1 MKRLGNVFKE
11 ICSYENIERAHEKA
25 KKGKSYYSEVV
36 MVDGNRE
43 KYFNAISRLL
53 KEKRYKNSSYKVMMK
68 SDGNKM
74 REIWKLPYFPDRI
87 IHHCIVNVLEDMWI
101 KGFVRDTYSSIP
113 KRGIHDGVKRVRK
126 SLLEV
131 AGTKYCLKLD
141 VRKFYQSI
149 DHEILKTLLRK
160 KIKDNDVL
168 WLLDEIIDSAAGVPI
183 GNYSSQYFANV
194 YLSGLDHEIKERL
207 KVKHYFRY
215 CDDMVLLSSNKDEL
229 HQWKS
234 FIEKY
239 LNNFLKLKL
248 KGNWQVFPVDAR
260 GIDFLGYRFFHDYT
274 LVRKSIVQR
283 FKQKYSNGDY
293 KCLSAYNGWFMWANS
308 YHLTQKFKT
317 T

>member
-1 MKRLGNVFKE
+1 MKRVGNVFKD
-11 ICSYENIERAHEKA
+11 ICSYENIERAPVKA
-25 KKGKSYYSEVV
+25 KKGKSYYREVV
-36 MVDGNRE
+36 MVERDRE
-43 KYFNAISRLL
+43 KYFSIVHDLL
-53 KEKRYKNSSYKVMMK
+53 SKKQYKNSPYKVMIK
-68 SDGNKM
+68 SDGTKM

-87 IHHCIVNVLEDMWI
+87 IHHCIVNVLEDIWI
-101 KGFVRDTYSSIP
+101 SGFIRDTYSSIP

-126 SLLEV
+126 SLLDV

-149 DHEILKTLLRK
+149 DHDTLKELLQR
-160 KIKDNDVL
+160 KIKDKDVL
-168 WLLDEIIDSAAGVPI
+168 WLLGEIIDSATGVPI

-215 CDDMVLLSSNKDEL
+215 CDDMVLLSNNKDEL
-229 HQWKS
+229 HQWKEL
-234 FIEKY
+234 IAQY
-239 LNNFLKLKL
+239 LNEKLKLKL

-260 GIDFLGYRFFHDYT
+260 GIDFLGYRFFHEYT

-293 KCLSAYNGWFMWANS
+293 KCLSAYNGWFMWANT
-308 YHLTQKFKT
+308 YNLNKKYK
-317 T
+317 

>member
-1 MKRLGNVFKE
+1 MKRVGNVFKD
-11 ICSYENIERAHEKA
+11 IFSYENIERAHEKA
-25 KKGKSYYSEVV
+25 KKGKSYYREVV
-36 MVDGNRE
+36 MVERDRE
-43 KYFNAISRLL
+43 KYFSIVHDLL
-53 KEKRYKNSSYKVMMK
+53 SKKQYKNSPYKVMIK
-68 SDGNKM
+68 SDGTKI

-87 IHHCIVNVLEDMWI
+87 IHHCIVNVLEDIWI
-101 KGFVRDTYSSIP
+101 SGFIRDTYSSIP

-126 SLLEV
+126 SLLDV

-149 DHEILKTLLRK
+149 DHDTLKELLQR
-160 KIKDNDVL
+160 KIKDKDVL
-168 WLLDEIIDSAAGVPI
+168 WLLGEIIDSATGVPI

-215 CDDMVLLSSNKDEL
+215 CDDMVLLSNNKDEL
-229 HQWKS
+229 HQWKE
-234 FIEKY
+234 FIVQY
-239 LNNFLKLKL
+239 LNEKLKLKL

-260 GIDFLGYRFFHDYT
+260 GIDFLGYRFFHEYT

-293 KCLSAYNGWFMWANS
+293 KCLSAYNGWFMWANT